1 MKSFSRSANHIGIDM
16 GSSRTRI
23 FSENRLLLDERTV
36 VAVDSKTNEMV
47 GFGTDAII
55 RYHSNPQR
63 IRLEWTIRN
72 GAMVDYYYT
81 KGILTYFLKKVL
93 KQALARPE
101 IVLSISSGLSSV
113 ARHALIDAV
122 MHAGA
127 QKAFLLPVAV
137 AAALG
142 QGIRLDTPD
151 VVLSM
156 NIGQDVTDCGM
167 FSCGGVIAQEQVVFG
182 GRTINEGIQAY
193 MRESLQII
201 IGMDEAES
209 IKQDMVSVVEDGLDM
224 TFAVHGRRVVDGVS
238 VVMQMTSSR
247 MYPIIQMYLEPVAE
261 LAERIIRQASP
272 DMAEDLLKH
281 GLLLTGGTAR
291 LSGLDKWLANRLGI
305 PVRVPEHAEISA
317 VMGCSRTLDEYKKIP
332 DLIESGEKYY
342 GRN

>member
-16 GSSRTRI
+16 GSSQTRI

-63 IRLEWTIRN
+63 IRLEWPIRN

-127 QKAFLLPVAV
+127 QKAFLLPVAA

-209 IKQDMVSVVEDGLDM
+209 IKQDMVSVVENGLDM

-238 VVMQMTSSR
+238 VVMQMTSSC
-247 MYPIIQMYLEPVAE
+247 
-261 LAERIIRQASP
+261 IR
-272 DMAEDLLKH
+272 
-281 GLLLTGGTAR
+281 
-291 LSGLDKWLANRLGI
+291 
-305 PVRVPEHAEISA
+305 
-317 VMGCSRTLDEYKKIP
+317 
-332 DLIESGEKYY
+332 
-342 GRN
+342 